1 MIEKTNR
8 KYIQSIDKDT
18 TATSRTFWNDDKLFI
33 TNQCTI
39 VNKKIFIR
47 AEIDEDVMVK
57 DTRENALINKTS
69 DLINNESVIV
79 EVFNQNYENI
89 VENLPEKASN
99 GLGDPLNADSDK
111 TTVLELIKKYSNDLC
126 IVKIKNFF
134 FDIGLFD
141 FPE

>member
-1 MIEKTNR
+1 MIEKANR

-18 TATSRTFWNDDKLFI
+18 TAASRTFWNDAKLFI

-57 DTRENALINKTS
+57 GTRENALIKTS

-79 EVFNQNYENI
+79 EIFNQNYENI
-89 VENLPEKASN
+89 VENLPGKASN

-134 FDIGLFD
+134 LDIGLFD

>member
-1 MIEKTNR
+1 
-8 KYIQSIDKDT
+8 
-18 TATSRTFWNDDKLFI
+18 
-33 TNQCTI
+33 
-39 VNKKIFIR
+39 
-47 AEIDEDVMVK
+47 MVK

-111 TTVLELIKKYSNDLC
+111 TTVLELIKKYLNDLC

-141 FPE
+141 FPEQRTEDLTAITRPLNPNEATKNIIDMYLRS

>member
-18 TATSRTFWNDDKLFI
+18 TATSRTFWNDAKLFI
-33 TNQCTI
+33 TNQCTT

-57 DTRENALINKTS
+57 DTRENALIKTS

-79 EVFNQNYENI
+79 EIFNQNYENI
-89 VENLPEKASN
+89 VENLPGKASN

-111 TTVLELIKKYSNDLC
+111 TTVLELIKKYLNDLC